1 MRPSGLPGRYVTVT
15 DLRVDKTVNSEIFA
29 RVNLERK
36 RELIAFLL
44 LSSVTLPHVA
54 TDVLLL

>member
-1 MRPSGLPGRYVTVT
+1 MTVS

-44 LSSVTLPHVA
+44 LSSVTLPHGT